1 MKPLRCQRA
10 LERIWSRHE
19 LKVPPA
25 SEPIVG
31 FYVLAGGRLIV
42 GEPAV
47 CLPRPAPAISQLPG
61 YINPISRAW
70 NATEVQSA
78 IDTSPTIFG
87 QKTPTRA

>member
-10 LERIWSRHE
+10 LERIWFRHE

-25 SEPIVG
+25 SEPMVG
-31 FYVLAGGRLIV
+31 FYVLAGGTLIA
-42 GEPAV
+42 GASAV
-47 CLPRPAPAISQLPG
+47 WLPRPAQARSQSPG

-87 QKTPTRA
+87 QKIPTRA